1 MTGRREI
8 IAELYRQVGAPD
20 WAAPNLDGL
29 ADVLR
34 DLSWLPD
41 GPVTIE
47 LPDLLDV
54 PPSEREMMLRVLTGA
69 VAESIGS
76 THPLRVIGAGS
87 GDD

>member
-34 DLSWLPD
+34 DLSWLPE
-41 GPVTIE
+41 GPVTIL
-47 LPDLLDV
+47 LPRLRDMAV
-54 PPSEREMMLRVLTGA
+54 PEREMMLRVLAAA
-69 VAESIGS
+69 VTESVGS
-76 THPLRVIGAGS
+76 ARPLHVIAAGD
-87 GDD
+87 GDG